1 MPLEPTLAE
10 VIRGAID
17 GKLIAVHTALPGRV
31 KTYDRTKQVAD
42 IIPVIRGVIFTED
55 DEPVLE
61 DLPVIPNVPVGWLR
75 GGGYSLQ
82 FPLNPGDHVLL
93 VFSEAAT
100 GQWRS
105 TGQTSEPGDLRRHD
119 LSYPFA
125 IPCCAPDADALD
137 AIGADEAVIDGPTAI
152 RLGGEASAIFVALAA
167 KVDAAIAAIVAAFN
181 AHTHITNT
189 AVAAFGPTNPGTA
202 APTTPPLAAQ
212 PSVTATKV
220 KAE

>member
-137 AIGADEAVIDGPTAI
+137 AIGADEAVIDGPSTI
-152 RLGGEASAIFVALAA
+152 RLGGTSAEFVALST
-167 KVDAAIAAIVAAFN
+167 KVDNALGDIATFLS
-181 AHTHITNT
+181 
-189 AVAAFGPTNPGTA
+189 AVQLTLTGGIGTGAGPGTF
-202 APTTPPLAAQ
+202 TVPL
-212 PSVTATKV
+212 TATAPAPSPTGAAKV

>member
-1 MPLEPTLAE
+1 MPLVPTLAE
-10 VIRGAID
+10 VISGAID
-17 GKLIAVHTALPGRV
+17 GKLLDVHTALPGRV
-31 KTYDRTKQVAD
+31 KSYDRTKQVAD
-42 IIPVIRGVIFTED
+42 VIPAIRGVIFTED
-55 DEPVLE
+55 DESVLE

-105 TGQTSEPGDLRRHD
+105 TGQPSEPGDLRRHD

-125 IPCCAPDADALD
+125 IPCCAPDAQALT
-137 AIGADEAVIDGPTAI
+137 AIGADEAVLDGPTTV
-152 RLGGEASAIFVALAA
+152 RLGGSAAEALAIASKVTDALNQLKSAINGWTPVAMDGGAA
-167 KVDAAIAAIVAAFN
+167 LKTALSSLFSTWPEPVA
-181 AHTHITNT
+181 T
-189 AVAAFGPTNPGTA
+189 
-202 APTTPPLAAQ
+202 
-212 PSVTATKV
+212 TKV